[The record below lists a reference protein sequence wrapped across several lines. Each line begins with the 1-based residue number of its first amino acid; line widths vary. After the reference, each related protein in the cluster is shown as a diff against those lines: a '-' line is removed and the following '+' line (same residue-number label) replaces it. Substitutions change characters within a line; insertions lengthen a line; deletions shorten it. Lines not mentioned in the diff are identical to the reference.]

1 MKVLV
6 LIFFL
11 FSGYAYATSIES
23 ETSNY
28 NLNHWI
34 NKGYKITSVN
44 SDSHRGIIYTL
55 RKSGLAIG
63 DDGFILTNVKIEVI
77 LCHVDILNKIT
88 KCHKP

>member
-1 MKVLV
+1 MKKLV

-28 NLNHWI
+28 NLNHWVK
-34 NKGYKITSVN
+34 KGYKITFAN
-44 SDSHRGIIYTL
+44 SDSQRGIIYTL
-55 RKSGLAIG
+55 KRTGLVIG
-63 DDGFILTNVKIEVI
+63 DDGFIETIDKVEVI